1 MGELNPD
8 RIERASFPE
17 EPSPELI
24 QILSARRK
32 IIARNIEFYW
42 RCEIPCTGENGNDF
56 SSGEIE
62 AM

>member
-32 IIARNIEFYW
+32 IIARNLYGHKIRDYEGCGFILW
-42 RCEIPCTGENGNDF
+42 QISISNT
-56 SSGEIE
+56 
-62 AM
+62 